1 MLTSSEA
8 SLARIIIYSMA
19 PDGMPA
25 PGSQAPTP
33 AFGTPS
39 ASGTS
44 TPLPHQNGV
53 AHSTLG
59 DYLAAPLGKGGHL
72 KAKTFLAGSKALD
85 SLVRFIAS
93 TEGFFH
99 PSNSG
104 SWTNDVRLAVCHH
117 AYTNVYPY
125 VLA

>member
-1 MLTSSEA
+1 
-8 SLARIIIYSMA
+8 MA
-19 PDGMPA
+19 PDGIPA
-25 PGSQAPTP
+25 PGSQASTP

-39 ASGTS
+39 VSGAS

-53 AHSTLG
+53 APGTLG
-59 DYLAAPLGKGGHL
+59 DYLSAPLGKGGHL

-85 SLVRFIAS
+85 SLVKFIAS

-104 SWTNDVRLAVCHH
+104 SWTNDVRVI
-117 AYTNVYPY
+117 
-125 VLA
+125 VLDCL